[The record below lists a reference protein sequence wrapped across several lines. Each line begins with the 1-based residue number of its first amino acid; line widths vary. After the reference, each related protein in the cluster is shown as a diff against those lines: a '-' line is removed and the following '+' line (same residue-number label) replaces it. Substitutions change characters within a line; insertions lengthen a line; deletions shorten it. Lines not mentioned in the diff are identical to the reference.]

1 MPNPSNGQDPQQTQ
15 ANGGAQTFTQE
26 QVNEIVQSRIA
37 DYVKNVNALTK
48 RAEDA
53 EKTLA
58 DLQAEVARRDA
69 NDARVALV
77 SKVAAQTGLEP
88 SIVASLSAEDEESLV
103 NAATAIAQLVAREE
117 CDEVHDKPTPKPMYV
132 PGFGYAPEPKL
143 QQQSTDP
150 LGDLMRSH

>member
-77 SKVAAQTGLEP
+77 SKVAVQTGLDP

-117 CDEVHDKPTPKPMYV
+117 GDEGHDKPTPKPMYV

>member
-1 MPNPSNGQDPQQTQ
+1 MPNPNSGQDPQPQ
-15 ANGGAQTFTQE
+15 AQGGAQTFTQE

-58 DLQAEVARRDA
+58 DLQAEVAKRDA

-77 SKVAAQTGLEP
+77 SKVAAQTGLDP
-88 SIVASLSAEDEESLV
+88 AIVASLSAEDEESLV
-103 NAATAIAQLVAREE
+103 QAATAIAQLVSANGEE
-117 CDEVHDKPTPKPMYV
+117 QKGHEQPAPKPMYV

-143 QQQSTDP
+143 QQQPIDP

>member
-15 ANGGAQTFTQE
+15 VNGGAQTFTQE

-77 SKVAAQTGLEP
+77 SKVAAQTGLDP

-103 NAATAIAQLVAREE
+103 NAATAIAQLVAR
-117 CDEVHDKPTPKPMYV
+117 DEDDEGHDKPTPKPMYV